1 MSEEIQLS
9 WFGKIGFIFLI
20 SLLILLLGATM
31 GIIIASKN
39 RLKELEDRVVKLEAI
54 DNRVTQ
60 ILEQAKAFEQF
71 KERFDRSEA
80 SMTLRMDQILKGLDG
95 LPKKMAKERPRK
107 TESLMPAKASKK
119 ISKQR
124 YHTVGAGET
133 LYGISRQYGLTVAKI
148 RLLNKLTERSV
159 IYPGQKLLVTL

>member
-1 MSEEIQLS
+1 MPEEIQLS
-9 WFGKIGFIFLI
+9 WFGKIGFILLI

-39 RLKELEDRVVKLEAI
+39 RLKELESRVGKLEAI
-54 DNRVTQ
+54 DNRVQ
-60 ILEQAKAFEQF
+60 ILEQAKAFKQF
-71 KERFDRSEA
+71 KERFDRAEA
-80 SMTLRMDQILKGLDG
+80 SMTLRTDQIVKDLGS
-95 LPKKMAKERPRK
+95 LPKKMAKESPRK
-107 TESLMPAKASKK
+107 AEYLRSAKVSKK

-124 YHTVGAGET
+124 YHTVGSGET
-133 LYGISRQYGLTVAKI
+133 LYGISRQYGLPVAKI

>member
-1 MSEEIQLS
+1 MPEEIHLS

-39 RLKELEDRVVKLEAI
+39 RLKELEGRVGKLEAI

-71 KERFDRSEA
+71 RKRFDRLEA
-80 SMTLRMDQILKGLDG
+80 SMKLKLDHVVKGLKD
-95 LPKKMAKERPRK
+95 LNKKAAASRPKKTVSSRPAKVARK
-107 TESLMPAKASKK
+107 TATK
-119 ISKQR
+119 R
-124 YHTVGAGET
+124 YHTVRRGET
-133 LYGISRQYGLTVAKI
+133 LYSISRKYGLTVKKI
-148 RLLNKLTERSV
+148 RILNKLSDRAL
-159 IYPGQKLLVTL
+159 IHPGQKLLVGS

>member
-1 MSEEIQLS
+1 
-9 WFGKIGFIFLI
+9 
-20 SLLILLLGATM
+20 M

-39 RLKELEDRVVKLEAI
+39 RLKELEGRVVKLEAI

-80 SMTLRMDQILKGLDG
+80 SMTLRMDQIVKGLGG
-95 LPKKMAKERPRK
+95 LPKKMAKKRPRK
-107 TESLMPAKASKK
+107 AESLRSAKVSKK

-124 YHTVGAGET
+124 YHTVRAGET

-148 RLLNKLTERSV
+148 RLLNNLTERSV